1 MFTRA
6 FVNFIMIQSNFN
18 YPNLWG
24 LGLIVQILKDPD
36 NWKIQI
42 VKVYLYSG
50 WVFFNFIIPSLFQSP
65 QIRRIY
71 PWLHITDTKIKLL
84 SDSGNLNVSTG
95 IWKTK
100 CLPCHSSHLPGIF
113 CLGSSHITYVNSKFL
128 CENYLIALD
137 THVQGKNLSHFTT
150 LTT

>member
-6 FVNFIMIQSNFN
+6 FVNFIVIQSNFN

-50 WVFFNFIIPSLFQSP
+50 WVFFNFIIPSLF
-65 QIRRIY
+65 
-71 PWLHITDTKIKLL
+71 
-84 SDSGNLNVSTG
+84 
-95 IWKTK
+95 
-100 CLPCHSSHLPGIF
+100 
-113 CLGSSHITYVNSKFL
+113 
-128 CENYLIALD
+128 
-137 THVQGKNLSHFTT
+137 
-150 LTT
+150 